1 MNLIIAIVRPSCVME
16 IKNALIEAGLAGFT
30 VTEVHGHGR
39 QKGHTEHYRG
49 AEYEIDLLPKSEIK
63 VAVATDRTDATIE
76 IISKAARTGKIG
88 DGKIFVLP
96 ISQAVRIR
104 TGEAGPDA
112 L

>member
-1 MNLIIAIVRPSCVME
+1 MNLIIAIVRPASVID
-16 IKNALIEAGLAGFT
+16 IKNALIDAGMAGFT

-63 VAVATDRTDATIE
+63 VAVPAEKTASVIE
-76 IISKAARTGKIG
+76 IITKAARTGMIG

-96 ISQAVRIR
+96 IAQVHRIR
-104 TGEAGPDA
+104 TGETGPDA